1 MDHMEHQMMLRR
13 EALVFAHVRHVRRVR
28 FECLLFALGL
38 PFILPVLRET
48 PVALP
53 VARPVGL
60 PLGVPLDLPS

>member
-1 MDHMEHQMMLRR
+1 MDHTERQMMLRR

-53 VARPVGL
+53 VGL
-60 PLGVPLDLPS
+60 PLGVPMGPPS